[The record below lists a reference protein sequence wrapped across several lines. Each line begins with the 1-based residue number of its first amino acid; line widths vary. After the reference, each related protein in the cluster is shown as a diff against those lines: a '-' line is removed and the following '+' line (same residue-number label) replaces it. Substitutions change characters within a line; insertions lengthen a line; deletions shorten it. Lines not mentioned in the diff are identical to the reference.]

1 MPWTIFAHYFS
12 LYSMVIIFCF
22 SFSFGT
28 ATHREEGCSNEWTLG
43 GDRQGGLCRRGTR
56 ARILPRPQGLP
67 SRETFVRGLD
77 EPAGARQEAHDRG
90 IFSQCPHELGKFELE
105 MKVFCAKFCVNSLPF
120 HLQDCTMFVTSFS
133 SIQSAPASQVFKI
146 AHKDATAEGV
156 ALATAGWVV
165 EPRRKWLK

>member
-1 MPWTIFAHYFS
+1 
-12 LYSMVIIFCF
+12 MVIIFCF

-90 IFSQCPHELGKFELE
+90 IFSQCPHELGMFELE
-105 MKVFCAKFCVNSLPF
+105 MKVFLCKILCQLSSFPFAGLHNVCDVVQQYSIRACQSGVQDSTQGRHCGRRSTRNGRLGRRAK
-120 HLQDCTMFVTSFS
+120 T
-133 SIQSAPASQVFKI
+133 
-146 AHKDATAEGV
+146 
-156 ALATAGWVV
+156 
-165 EPRRKWLK
+165 